1 MKYYDANDKEIDKA
15 TYQQIVFK
23 EGYYADYVNYGI
35 YWYSYWYGHDD
46 KIVASKREISAPED
60 I

>member
-1 MKYYDANDKEIDKA
+1 MKYYNAEDKEIDKA

-23 EGYYADYVNYGI
+23 EGYYADYVNNSI
-35 YWYSYWYGHDD
+35 YWYNNSD
-46 KIVASKREISAPED
+46 KIVTSKREISTPEE

>member
-1 MKYYDANDKEIDKA
+1 MKYYDANDKEVDKA

-35 YWYSYWYGHDD
+35 WWYGHDD
-46 KIVASKREISAPED
+46 KIVASKREIFAPED

>member
-1 MKYYDANDKEIDKA
+1 MKYYDANDKEVDKA

-35 YWYSYWYGHDD
+35 YWYGHDD
-46 KIVASKREISAPED
+46 KIVASKREISTPED

>member
-1 MKYYDANDKEIDKA
+1 MKYYDAEGKEIDKA

-23 EGYYADYVNYGI
+23 EGYYADYINNGI
-35 YWYSYWYGHDD
+35 YWYDNHD
-46 KIVASKREISAPED
+46 KIITSKREISKPEE